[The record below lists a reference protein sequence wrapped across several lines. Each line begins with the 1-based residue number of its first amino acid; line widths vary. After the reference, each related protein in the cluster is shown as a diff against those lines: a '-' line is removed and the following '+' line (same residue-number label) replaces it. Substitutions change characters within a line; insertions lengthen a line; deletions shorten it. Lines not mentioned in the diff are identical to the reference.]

1 MVSPAL
7 IVGAEIVPVAVTLPA
22 VTLVVTF
29 TLSTSKSFAN
39 PTVRVSPSTLVIMF
53 LPASNLLQSVL
64 VVAPL
69 TFTLVPSAA
78 SWLPSLPTKVKPS
91 SMVAT
96 SRLISLPAESLRG
109 LPSLSFGT

>member
-29 TLSTSKSFAN
+29 TLLTSKSFAN
-39 PTVRVSPSTLVIMF
+39 PTVMVLPSTLVIMF
-53 LPASNLLQSVL
+53 LPASNLFQSVL

-69 TFTLVPSAA
+69 TFT
-78 SWLPSLPTKVKPS
+78 
-91 SMVAT
+91 
-96 SRLISLPAESLRG
+96 
-109 LPSLSFGT
+109 